1 MKKRKTLITVLAI
14 CAVLTIGVGTT
25 LAFLTSM
32 SRTLENVFT
41 VGKVNITLTE
51 SETDRYLILP
61 GTEIT
66 QDPLVTVKAESD
78 DCWLFVKAEKS
89 SDFDMFMTYSPSS
102 GWKAV
107 EGETGVFYREVSDSD
122 QNQYFKIIKDDKVT
136 VLDSVTEEELKGLTK
151 NPTLTFTAYAI
162 QKSEI
167 ADAETAWSLIL
178 EEMEED
184 NHEIS

>member
-1 MKKRKTLITVLAI
+1 MKKRKTLIIVLAI
-14 CAVLTIGVGTT
+14 CSVLVIGTAIT
-25 LAFLTSM
+25 FAYITAISQ
-32 SRTLENVFT
+32 TLENIFT
-41 VGKVNITLTE
+41 VGKVSITLTE

-66 QDPLVTVKAESD
+66 KDPLVTVKAESD
-78 DCWLFVKAEKS
+78 ACWLFVKAEKS
-89 SDFDMFMTYSPSS
+89 SDFDIFMTYSPSS

-136 VLDSVTEEELKGLTK
+136 VLDSVTEEELNRLTK

>member
-1 MKKRKTLITVLAI
+1 MNKKRALIIALAVSLTVL
-14 CAVLTIGVGTT
+14 VSVGTT
-25 LAFLTSM
+25 FALLASM
-32 SRTLENVFT
+32 SRTLENIFT

-66 QDPLVTVKAESD
+66 KDPIVTVKAESD
-78 DCWLFVKAEKS
+78 ACWLFLKAEKS
-89 SDFDMFMTYSPSS
+89 SDFDIFMTYSPSS

-107 EGETGVFYREVSDSD
+107 EGENGVFYREVADSNIDQQFYVID
-122 QNQYFKIIKDDKVT
+122 QNKVYVKPT
-136 VLDSVTEEELKGLTK
+136 VTEGELNGLTH

-167 ADAETAWSLIL
+167 SDAEEAWAFIL
-178 EEMEED
+178 EEMEER
-184 NHEIS
+184 